1 MPGTVMYRASETD
14 PRSAATEMCPA
25 YRDKTAMRVHASELF
40 HTCSLFLK
48 EASVWEKK
56 KCHFGKVQQFTQ
68 YSEDR
73 AVERMLDV
81 EESAPQN
88 LITSSAL
95 T

>member
-1 MPGTVMYRASETD
+1 MNIPREKKVPGTVMYRASETD

-56 KCHFGKVQQFTQ
+56 KVPLRKGA
-68 YSEDR
+68 
-73 AVERMLDV
+73 AVHSIL
-81 EESAPQN
+81 
-88 LITSSAL
+88 
-95 T
+95 

>member
-1 MPGTVMYRASETD
+1 MG
-14 PRSAATEMCPA
+14 
-25 YRDKTAMRVHASELF
+25 
-40 HTCSLFLK
+40 
-48 EASVWEKK
+48 KK